1 MSGSRRRRCCS
12 ATTRPN
18 AHAAALAV
26 GSGAPRQIPKDQTQN
41 WRSQMDPKPIKIG
54 LIAELTGPLSFMG
67 IANANLTT
75 MLVDDINAKGGLLG
89 RPVELVIE
97 DGETTDGVAKAKA
110 AKLVDVDR
118 VDVVIGGI
126 YSSTRL
132 AIKSEAVTRGKT
144 LYIYTEQYEGQE
156 NDPLIFCTGP
166 VPAQQ
171 VEPLIPW
178 LMSSTGAKRFYLPS
192 ADYIWPHLL
201 NKAASRA
208 VRANGGEIVGEEYFP
223 LDTVDFRRT
232 VQHIMASGTEVVFN
246 TIVPPGLTPFFEEL
260 YRAGFHKRG
269 GRIVCTYFD
278 ENFFNLVPSEQIE
291 GLYSCL
297 DYYQELDEPFG
308 RALLRRYSERFPG
321 GATLTAGSGCTGHYR
336 AIKMWEAAVK
346 EAGTAERDAVI
357 RVLDHAR
364 IGQGPGGPAEMVPGQ
379 HHVRMNMYIAQA
391 QGGQFRVVKNLG
403 PIDPDERV
411 LSDFQFRNVG

>member
-1 MSGSRRRRCCS
+1 
-12 ATTRPN
+12 
-18 AHAAALAV
+18 
-26 GSGAPRQIPKDQTQN
+26 
-41 WRSQMDPKPIKIG
+41 MDPKPIKIG

-97 DGETTDGVAKAKA
+97 DGETIESVAKAKA
-110 AKLVDVDR
+110 AKLVDVDK

-132 AIKSEAVTRGKT
+132 AIKSEAVTRGRT

-156 NDPLIFCTGP
+156 SDPLIFCTGP

-178 LMSSTGAKRFYLPS
+178 LMNSTGAKRFYLPS

-223 LDTVDFRRT
+223 LDTVDFQRT
-232 VQHIMASGTEVVFN
+232 VQQIMASGTDVVFN
-246 TIVPPGLTPFFEEL
+246 TIVPPGLTPFLEEL
-260 YRAGFHKRG
+260 HKAGFGKRG
-269 GRIVCTYFD
+269 GKIVCTYFD

-336 AIKMWEAAVK
+336 AIKMWESAVK
-346 EAGTAERDAVI
+346 EVGSVERDQVI
-357 RVLDHAR
+357 RALDHAR
-364 IGQGPGGPAEMVPGQ
+364 ISEGPGGPAEMIPGQ

-391 QGGQFRVVKNLG
+391 QGGQFRVVKKLG
-403 PIDPDERV
+403 PIDPNERV
-411 LSDFQFRNVG
+411 LTNEFQLSYAG

>member
-1 MSGSRRRRCCS
+1 
-12 ATTRPN
+12 
-18 AHAAALAV
+18 
-26 GSGAPRQIPKDQTQN
+26 
-41 WRSQMDPKPIKIG
+41 MDPKPIKIG
-54 LIAELTGPLSFMG
+54 LIAEITGPLSFMG

-75 MLVDDINAKGGLLG
+75 MLVDDINSKGGLLG
-89 RPVELVIE
+89 RPVELVVE
-97 DGETTDGVAKAKA
+97 DGETVESVAKAKA
-110 AKLVDVDR
+110 AKLVDVDK
-118 VDVVIGGI
+118 VDVVVGGI

-132 AIKSEAVTRGKT
+132 AIKSEAVTRGGT

-178 LMSSTGAKRFYLPS
+178 LMNSTGAKRFYLPS

-223 LDTVDFRRT
+223 LDTIDFRGT
-232 VQHIMASGTEVVFN
+232 VQQIMASGTDVVFN
-246 TIVPPGLTPFFEEL
+246 TIVPPGLTPFLEEL
-260 YRAGFHKRG
+260 HKAGFGRRG

-278 ENFFNLVPSEQIE
+278 ENFFNLVPPDQIE

-321 GATLTAGSGCTGHYR
+321 GATLTAGSGCTGHFR
-336 AIKMWEAAVK
+336 AISMWEAAVK
-346 EAGTAERDAVI
+346 EAGSVERDAVI
-357 RVLDHAR
+357 QALDHAR
-364 IGQGPGGPAEMVPGQ
+364 IAEGPGGAAEMVPGQ

-403 PIDPDERV
+403 PIDPNERV
-411 LSDFQFRNVG
+411 VGDFQFRNAG